1 MPRIIAVGNINGDYT
16 TLKSLMEEVNPR
28 SGDLT
33 FFLGS
38 HVGTDGQSNEVIDY
52 LNDMHAYRR
61 TFHVAGGLDVQL
73 RDWLAMQSNTPQP
86 YFDWGGVPTAHER
99 FLLMMDN
106 EHHHDEPMT
115 SIQYHFTHARTPNQN
130 ATNVH
135 AGLHTS
141 QNKDGTITVGQKAA
155 LILPNG
161 SYDLQ
166 EVYVQH

>member
-1 MPRIIAVGNINGDYT
+1 MPRIIAVGSINGDYT

-38 HVGTDGQSNEVIDY
+38 HVGTDGQSHEVIEY
-52 LNDMHAYRR
+52 LNSLHAYKR
-61 TFHVAGGLDVQL
+61 TYHIAGALDVQL
-73 RDWLAMQSNTPQP
+73 RDWLIMQGNAPQA

-99 FLLMMDN
+99 FLSMMDN
-106 EHHHDEPMT
+106 EYHHNEPMT
-115 SIQYHFTHARTPNQN
+115 DIEYHFTHARTPSSTQ
-130 ATNVH
+130 TNVH
-135 AGLHTS
+135 AGVQT
-141 QNKDGTITVGQKAA
+141 QVNTDGTITVGQKAA